1 MKHHAEVEENER
13 RLEIFVTNSKKVK
26 CHNVAFQKGQ
36 TSYAITSSE
45 STFAGLT
52 DKKFW
57 SVYLMDEQNC
67 SATRKSAAMS
77 SVSALLVENSACVM
91 FRFWFDVYTA

>member
-13 RLEIFVTNSKKVK
+13 RLEIFLPNSKKVK

-36 TSYAITSSE
+36 TSYAITLSE
-45 STFAGLT
+45 SPFVGLT
-52 DKKFW
+52 DKEFW

-67 SATRKSAAMS
+67 SATHKSAAMS
-77 SVSALLVENSACVM
+77 SVSALLVENSGCVL
-91 FRFWFDVYTA
+91 FWFDVYKA